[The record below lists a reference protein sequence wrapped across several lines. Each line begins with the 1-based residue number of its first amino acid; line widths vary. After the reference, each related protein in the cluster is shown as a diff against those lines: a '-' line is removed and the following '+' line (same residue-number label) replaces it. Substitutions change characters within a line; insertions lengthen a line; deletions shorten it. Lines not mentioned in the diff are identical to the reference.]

1 MCLLLL
7 RNVGGVCSKM
17 SWEEDFSWNLR
28 HGDCGGRE
36 HHSNIT
42 LAVAITDRKIMDIV
56 VTNVG
61 AVCTAVVVLMITA
74 VVLTIT
80 AVVLTVTA
88 VV

>member
-1 MCLLLL
+1 M
-7 RNVGGVCSKM
+7 RTAAVVVTATGTNNV
-17 SWEEDFSWNLR
+17 
-28 HGDCGGRE
+28 
-36 HHSNIT
+36 SNIT
-42 LAVAITDRKIMDIV
+42 LAVVITGRTIMDIV